1 MTYHSKVLIQ
11 CLTHSNTIDGL
22 SYLQVFVVILS
33 LPKSYTIL
41 HQSKMN
47 NNFQVFILLN
57 TDLSF
62 SPFFLHFLH
71 FSLLVHRQTDP
82 GDLNSD
88 FSNPSWVLICYME
101 EKKKSISLSRCTG
114 VVY

>member
-1 MTYHSKVLIQ
+1 MTYHSKVSQ
-11 CLTHSNTIDGL
+11 SNTIDGL

-33 LPKSYTIL
+33 FPNSYTIL

-62 SPFFLHFLH
+62 SPFFCISFNFHYW
-71 FSLLVHRQTDP
+71 STDR
-82 GDLNSD
+82 
-88 FSNPSWVLICYME
+88 
-101 EKKKSISLSRCTG
+101 SRRP
-114 VVY
+114 